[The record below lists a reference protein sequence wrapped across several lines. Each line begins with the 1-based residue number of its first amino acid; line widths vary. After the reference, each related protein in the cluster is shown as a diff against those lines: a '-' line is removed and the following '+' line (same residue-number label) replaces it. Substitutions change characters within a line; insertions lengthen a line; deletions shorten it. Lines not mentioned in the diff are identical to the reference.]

1 MRRRLKEGGTDL
13 HEKHFSISIRWKLA
27 LYMAVFVLIILG
39 ITWLF
44 QVFFLDVF
52 FQKVKRNEMRETAA
66 ELSQKLESDDLKLT
80 AYRAAMDH
88 SLCVVIYK
96 IDPNG
101 VAQIVN
107 VDATGGNVIVSFD
120 NKRLGSFYLRALQ
133 NNGSFFTH
141 FAFGGYEIDSDFDMS
156 LVFDQFHFNDQ
167 NGNPVHVP
175 LQNVRMV
182 YFQIEKPDE
191 NTRYMI
197 LLDASLQPLDSTV
210 RTLTMQFVWIAAI
223 IMILSSIMVYFLY
236 RHISRPLIRMNDSAK
251 QLAKGR
257 YDVEFS
263 GRGYL
268 ETRELAAT
276 LNYASNELSRLDR
289 LQKDLIANISHDLRT
304 PLTLI
309 KGYGEVMRD
318 LPGENTPENMQVIID
333 ETTRLSELV
342 NDLLSLSRIQSG
354 ATEPTLLPFNLS
366 AAIRE
371 VMHRYDMLIKHR
383 GYHVT
388 FCADSD
394 AWICADHGMLL
405 QVIYNLINN
414 AINYTGEDKCVEV
427 IQTLSDGVVRISV
440 RDTGEGIAPEE
451 MPLIWDRYYKVDKVH
466 RMAMIG
472 TGLGLSIV
480 KAILENHH
488 AGYGVNSK
496 LGEGSTFWF
505 ELPLIDPP
513 NEDAGDTDR
522 KEEE

>member
-1 MRRRLKEGGTDL
+1 MKRQQNEIRSDIR
-13 HEKHFSISIRWKLA
+13 EKPSSISIRWKLA
-27 LYMAVFVLIILG
+27 IYMAVFVLVILG

-44 QVFFLDVF
+44 QVFLLDTF
-52 FQKVKRNEMRETAA
+52 FQKVKQNEMRETAI
-66 ELSQKLESDDLKLT
+66 ELSEKLESDDLKLT
-80 AYRAAMDH
+80 AYRVAMDH
-88 SLCVVIYK
+88 SLCVVVYK

-120 NKRLGSFYLRALQ
+120 NNRLGQFYLRALR
-133 NNGSFFTH
+133 NNGSFFTQ
-141 FAFGGYEIDSDFDMS
+141 FAFGGYEIDNNFDMN
-156 LVFDQFHFNDQ
+156 LFFDRFHFNDE

-175 LQNVRMV
+175 PQNVRMV
-182 YFQIEKPDE
+182 YFQIEKQDE

-223 IMILSSIMVYFLY
+223 IMLLSSIMVYFLY
-236 RHISRPLIRMNDSAK
+236 RHISRPLIQMNESAK
-251 QLAKGR
+251 ILAKGR

-263 GRGYL
+263 GKGYL

-276 LNYASNELSRLDR
+276 LNYASTELSRLDR

-342 NDLLSLSRIQSG
+342 NDLLDLSRIQSG
-354 ATEPTLLPFNLS
+354 ATGLNLTPFNLS

-371 VMHRYDMLIKHR
+371 VLNRYDRLIKHR
-383 GYHVT
+383 GYHITVQ
-388 FCADSD
+388 ADAE
-394 AWICADHGMLL
+394 AWIYADRGMLL

-414 AINYTGEDKCVEV
+414 AINYTGEDKRVEV
-427 IQTLSDGVVRISV
+427 IQTVSEGTVRISV

-488 AGYGVNSK
+488 AAYGVNSQI
-496 LGEGSTFWF
+496 GVGSTFWF
-505 ELPLIDPP
+505 ELPLTEPQDPI
-513 NEDAGDTDR
+513 NQIAEKQED
-522 KEEE
+522 